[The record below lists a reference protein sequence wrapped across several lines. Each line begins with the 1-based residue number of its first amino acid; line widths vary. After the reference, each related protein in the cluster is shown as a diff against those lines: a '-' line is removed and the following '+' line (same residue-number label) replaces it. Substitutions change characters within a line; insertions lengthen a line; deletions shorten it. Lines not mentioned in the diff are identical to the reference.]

1 MIRRRLAGIGNLSI
15 KYKLFLSYL
24 TLILV
29 PLVVFLLVNTFV
41 TGKENEKEM
50 IYSARQVLKQTNS
63 YLEFKTK
70 SAVTTLNML
79 VLNDDIRQLI
89 QLDPERY
96 VDNIGLWLIDSGKLN
111 AQFLLARNNP
121 DVKYVRIYM
130 KQGLA
135 SFAESNELKSL
146 DRYANA
152 PWLGLLMTSRIEWFD
167 ERYFRD
173 EENGEGGFLHLMRN
187 IPSSL
192 DLHQSLGVAEL
203 GIPRSQI
210 QLILDQTIYT
220 PNTTAVLVN
229 GRGEIVSMAGSA
241 SDNGKLDPAILDT
254 AITILP
260 AFAKDN
266 LSVGVLKTLDHND
279 RKLLVGAQEV
289 EDSDWTLLLIT
300 PFSDIMSLSNKSRKP
315 MIAVFLI
322 ISLIAL
328 PLSFLA
334 ASSAVKR
341 IKALIVQMRKVVR
354 GNYEATIIPSGQD
367 EIGELIRNY
376 QFMLSTIGDS
386 IEEKYRL
393 GKEIKTL
400 ELRALQA
407 QINPHFLY
415 NTLDLINW
423 MSVKHAAPEIGEVAR
438 ALSRFYK
445 LSLSKGE
452 DTVTIRSELAH
463 VQAYAQIQNMRF
475 EDGMRLNMDV
485 PEGLLDHPILK
496 IVLQPLVENAIIHG
510 ILEKDGETGTI
521 LIRGEQIADLIV
533 LYVKDDGVGM
543 SEETIVRILSGE
555 TPASRESG
563 YGLKN
568 INERLR
574 IHYGEK
580 YGLSFDSA
588 PGTGTT
594 VIVRIPAMLD

>member
-1 MIRRRLAGIGNLSI
+1 MIRPWIEGIGNLSI

-24 TLILV
+24 GLILI

-70 SAVTTLNML
+70 SAVNTLNML
-79 VLNDDIRQLI
+79 VLNEDIQELI
-89 QLDPERY
+89 QVNSERY
-96 VDNIGLWLIDSGKLN
+96 VNDIGRWIIDADKLN
-111 AQFLLARNNP
+111 AQFLLAKNNP
-121 DVKYVRIYM
+121 DISYVRIYM

-135 SFAESNELKSL
+135 SFAESNELKDLS
-146 DRYANA
+146 RYDDA
-152 PWLGLLMTSRIEWFD
+152 PWFSLLSTTHIEWFD
-167 ERYFRD
+167 KRYFKETD
-173 EENGEGGFLHLMRN
+173 AGEDDFMHVLRN
-187 IPSSL
+187 IPSHL
-192 DLHQSLGVAEL
+192 DLHQSIGVAEL
-203 GIPRSQI
+203 GIPQSQI

-220 PNTTAVLVN
+220 PDTTAALIN
-229 GRGEIVSMAGSA
+229 SRSEIVGTAGTGQNLGIS
-241 SDNGKLDPAILDT
+241 DT
-254 AITILP
+254 ALSVLP

-266 LSVGVLKTLDHND
+266 LSNGILKTLDYNEE
-279 RKLLVGAQEV
+279 KWLVGAQEV
-289 EDSDWTLLLIT
+289 EDSDWTLMLIT
-300 PFSDIMSLSNKSRKP
+300 PYSDIMSLSNKSRKP

-322 ISLIAL
+322 IAMIAL

-341 IKALIVQMRKVVR
+341 IKALIHQMRKVVR
-354 GNYEATIIPSGQD
+354 GNYEMTSIPSSQD
-367 EIGELIRNY
+367 EIGELVRNF
-376 QFMLSTIGDS
+376 QHMLSTIGSS
-386 IEEKYRL
+386 IDERYRL

-463 VQAYAQIQNMRF
+463 VQAYVQIQNMRF
-475 EDGMRLNMDV
+475 QDGIRLDIDV
-485 PEGLLDHPILK
+485 PDSLLDHPILK
-496 IVLQPLVENAIIHG
+496 IALQPIVENAIIHG
-510 ILEKDGETGTI
+510 ILEKEDETGTI
-521 LIRGEQIADLIV
+521 MIRGEQIADLIV
-533 LYVKDDGVGM
+533 LYVQDDGVGM
-543 SEETIVRILSGE
+543 SEETAGRILSGE

-568 INERLR
+568 INERLQ
-574 IHYGEK
+574 IHYGDK
-580 YGLSFDSA
+580 YGLAFQSA
-588 PGTGTT
+588 LGEGTT
-594 VIVRIPAMLD
+594 VIVRLPAVES